1 MIRFSILHMIN
12 TLLRGNDSA
21 DWLSQILGLQELI
34 ESKVSLGKR
43 LVVQTWAPAKDGG
56 RRHRNFILP
65 WAPAIVKPWRK
76 IEPAPFRRVTKT
88 GLVQAGANCRT
99 AHGLGHSLA
108 LGLADEIIDLR
119 REGRLCGHLRRRAC
133 HVHLGRLGELEALP
147 ALDSAQESG
156 NPADASANVRYPKRL
171 GSLSAFAP
179 PLIP

>member
-12 TLLRGNDSA
+12 TLLPGNDSA

-65 WAPAIVKPWRK
+65 W
-76 IEPAPFRRVTKT
+76 
-88 GLVQAGANCRT
+88 AGANCRT

-133 HVHLGRLGELEALP
+133 HVHLGRLGELEAP
-147 ALDSAQESG
+147 SQPSTRRKRAGTQPMPPPTCDTQSG
-156 NPADASANVRYPKRL
+156 SGRSPPSPRL
-171 GSLSAFAP
+171 
-179 PLIP
+179 